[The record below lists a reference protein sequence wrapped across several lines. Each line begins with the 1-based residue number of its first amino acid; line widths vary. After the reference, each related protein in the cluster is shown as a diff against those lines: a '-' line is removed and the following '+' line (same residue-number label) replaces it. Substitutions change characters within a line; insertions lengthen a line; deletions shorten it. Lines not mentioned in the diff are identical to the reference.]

1 MKCSAINVMSDY
13 DMEKGMMQMR
23 MKARS
28 PNEDASRFGFGIDV
42 MKETKV
48 CKQCGAAT
56 VAEKHVCS
64 HCGAKLPQESLFQF
78 YQRMHRLC
86 PLCDTV
92 LSARMRFCPYCGL
105 QQSIATASFQRKS
118 G

>member
-1 MKCSAINVMSDY
+1 
-13 DMEKGMMQMR
+13 MQMR

-92 LSARMRFCPYCGL
+92 LSAQHLLIDGNRFKKYQDLPHTTVIKGDGKYL
-105 QQSIATASFQRKS
+105 SIAACLLYTSRCV
-118 G
+118 